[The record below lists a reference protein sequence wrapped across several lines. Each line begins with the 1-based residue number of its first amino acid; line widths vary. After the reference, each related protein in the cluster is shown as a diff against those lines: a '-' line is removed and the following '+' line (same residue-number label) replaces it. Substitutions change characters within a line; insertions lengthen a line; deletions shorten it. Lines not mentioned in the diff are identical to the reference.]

1 MHDNSQVIAFLNVG
15 VLPSC
20 KLHSVAIECP
30 PDVCILCFVFWLCY
44 PEQRRGGKR
53 GQIVTIRGN
62 TRLWPQSADPPG
74 VTSEKPHRCSSGD
87 IWHLITG
94 SKNRETRR
102 VKGSVIRQVGGYPP
116 VQRLA
121 SVSCAARSA
130 VFRDTRQLSSD
141 SHPARRH
148 LAQASPALEE
158 EHEFS
163 WDGDEISESSEG
175 PGVRDNCDNP
185 HIGLTGASVTY
196 LRSVTKLSDA
206 PSVLW
211 IRCHRTSDYH

>member
-1 MHDNSQVIAFLNVG
+1 MVFYRVVNYIQWPL
-15 VLPSC
+15 
-20 KLHSVAIECP
+20 SVPLMC
-30 PDVCILCFVFWLCY
+30 VFCVLCFGCIILSRG
-44 PEQRRGGKR
+44 EERRGA
-53 GQIVTIRGN
+53 IRGH

-74 VTSEKPHRCSSGD
+74 VTSEKPHRCSAGD

-185 HIGLTGASVTY
+185 HIGVTGASVTC
-196 LRSVTKLSDA
+196 LPSVTKLSDA

-211 IRCHRTSDYH
+211 IRCHRTSLITINRLETSPLACESSD